1 MPHTTELRLEL
12 RGERMNEKQEV
23 ARVPLVSVEM
33 ALAQNIRVVTR
44 LIVALVISAG
54 LQFAAW
60 SVALATKNKRGSK

>member
-1 MPHTTELRLEL
+1 
-12 RGERMNEKQEV
+12 MNEKQEV

-44 LIVALVISAG
+44 LVVALVISAG

-60 SVALATKNKRGSK
+60 SVALVTENKRGSK